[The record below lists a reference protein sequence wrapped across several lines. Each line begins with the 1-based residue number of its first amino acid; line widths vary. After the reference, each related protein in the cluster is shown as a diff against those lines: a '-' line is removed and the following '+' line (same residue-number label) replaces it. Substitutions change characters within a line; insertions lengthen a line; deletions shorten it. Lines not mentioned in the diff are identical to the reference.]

1 MFLRVLAVLALALA
15 TEPAKYL
22 IVSAPKLHKVMY
34 IKMTPGEELRA
45 VPLIDSGVTS
55 PQGLAVDQKRQMLY
69 VADPDLRKILSYELR
84 FVNGVLM
91 TEGAPRVAA
100 QNVEARWCAVD
111 GVGNLFFTDELT
123 NLIQRVNVEDLQG
136 STAGTPQIIYDG
148 AVVTEV
154 NRPGGIAVDNFHVF
168 WSNKEVG
175 TQVGSVV
182 KGLEQPGA
190 SPTSVAQIAKNTVKS
205 YGVCLSQ
212 NNVYYTDSQKF
223 LFGVK
228 KNGGAIATVSDK
240 LVGPRGCAY
249 DGDGTVYVSDKTA
262 GAIFSFPGNM
272 HSLSPATLTKVTDFD
287 DAFGLVVVQQ
297 NQNHCAAVV
306 LLLTVLNMMW

>member
-1 MFLRVLAVLALALA
+1 MFARVLAILAMALAA
-15 TEPAKYL
+15 EPTKYL

-34 IKMTPGEELRA
+34 IKMERGEEVRA
-45 VPLIDSGVTS
+45 VPLIDKGVTS
-55 PQGLAVDQKRQMLY
+55 PQGLAIDQKRQILY
-69 VADPDLRKILSYELR
+69 VADPDLRKVLAYDLR

-91 TEGAPRVAA
+91 TDGAPKVAA
-100 QNVEARWCAVD
+100 QNVEARWVAVD
-111 GVGNLFFTDELT
+111 GIGNLFFTDELT
-123 NLIQRVNVEDLQG
+123 NLVQRVDVADLQG
-136 STAGTPQIIYDG
+136 STAGTPRILYDG

-154 NRPGGIAVDNFHVF
+154 NRPGGVAVDNFHVY

-182 KGLEQPGA
+182 KGLEEPGIA
-190 SPTSVAQIAKNTVKS
+190 PTTVAQIAKNTVKS

-212 NNVYYTDSQKF
+212 NNVYYTDDQKF

-249 DGDGTVYVSDKTA
+249 DGDGTVYVADKTG
-262 GAIFSFPGNM
+262 GAIYAFPGNM
-272 HSLSPATLTKVTDFD
+272 HSLSPATLTKVADFD
-287 DAFGLVVVQQ
+287 DAFGLVVVQA
-297 NQNHCAAVV
+297 NTNSCAGIA
-306 LLLTVLNMMW
+306 LLLTVLKMVF